1 MGHFEQADA
10 MRDGLNAA
18 LLKATDNG
26 RIPVLID
33 TSPCAFRMSQNLD
46 ERIQLL
52 DPVRF
57 ANEYLV
63 PGLDIQPTDEPVAVH
78 VTCSTTKAGLG
89 NALIDLARHC
99 STDVVVPEDIT
110 CCGFAGDKGFMVPE
124 LNASALA
131 PLKAQVS
138 HCKEGI
144 STSRT
149 CEIGL
154 ARHGEIPYHS
164 LFYLLDRVSRSTASA

>member
-1 MGHFEQADA
+1 
-10 MRDGLNAA
+10 
-18 LLKATDNG
+18 
-26 RIPVLID
+26 
-33 TSPCAFRMSQNLD
+33 
-46 ERIQLL
+46 LL

-57 ANEYLV
+57 ANQFLV

-89 NALIDLARHC
+89 NELIDLARHC

-124 LNASALA
+124 LNASALS
-131 PLKAQVS
+131 PLKGQVS
-138 HCKEGI
+138 HCKEGV

-154 ARHGEIPYHS
+154 SKHGEIPYHS
-164 LFYLLDRVSRSTASA
+164 LFYLLDRVSRSAASK